1 MGTAV
6 KTEEVKKE
14 LYARGSVATN
24 LNVSGVGENGSA
36 FRSSGHWVWA
46 MPSSCIRATVHRS
59 VQLRCCFA
67 RRARAREEFMG
78 SRSTWRTT
86 AGRGIIIGTS
96 RTFLYYLDDGTM
108 HAHAQERTCQFRRIR
123 APHPN
128 IANLRFFW

>member
-67 RRARAREEFMG
+67 RRARACARNLWVHGPRGALQQAGG
-78 SRSTWRTT
+78 SLLALVAHFYTT
-86 AGRGIIIGTS
+86 
-96 RTFLYYLDDGTM
+96 
-108 HAHAQERTCQFRRIR
+108 
-123 APHPN
+123 
-128 IANLRFFW
+128 

>member
-36 FRSSGHWVWA
+36 FRSLVRPLGLGDA
-46 MPSSCIRATVHRS
+46 LELYPSNGSSFRS
-59 VQLRCCFA
+59 ASLLFCPT
-67 RRARAREEFMG
+67 RAREEFMG